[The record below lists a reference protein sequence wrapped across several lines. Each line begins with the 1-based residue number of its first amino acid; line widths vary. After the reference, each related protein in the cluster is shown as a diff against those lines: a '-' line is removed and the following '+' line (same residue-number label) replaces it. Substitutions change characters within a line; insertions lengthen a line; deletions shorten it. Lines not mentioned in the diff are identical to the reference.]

1 MLQYPLMMTLQSYI
15 GHALACAV
23 MMQVKGMLAVTT
35 EGTTLR
41 TPASCIKMRFP
52 RDECQ
57 MDPGLD
63 IVKTSANTFQAP
75 KITASLWRLC
85 LHTGTRQHT
94 ASKKRS
100 PHFIA
105 KRKGLEHRELAI
117 DDE

>member
-1 MLQYPLMMTLQSYI
+1 MLQYPLMMTFQSYI

-63 IVKTSANTFQAP
+63 IVKTSANAFQAP
-75 KITASLWRLC
+75 KITASLWRLAYTLARVST
-85 LHTGTRQHT
+85 LHLKSGRPISSQNV
-94 ASKKRS
+94 R
-100 PHFIA
+100 
-105 KRKGLEHRELAI
+105 GLEHRELAI